1 MARNTRETG
10 SELRR
15 SEPLAG
21 DSLLR
26 SIFRNLRDA
35 RRGLLRSPAV
45 TAMAVATF
53 ALGIGANVAI
63 FTVVRGV
70 LLRPLPYAHADRLLV
85 VWEDLVR
92 EGNHR
97 FSVAW
102 PNFMDL
108 GARARGAAE
117 MAAQLGKG
125 VQLTGAEGPEAA
137 QGAQVTGNF
146 FELLGARAALGRT
159 IGPEDGLHGP
169 TPVAVIRDSL
179 WKRRYGGDPDILG
192 RRILLDGKP
201 FVVIGVMPPV
211 SSSPRS

>member
-1 MARNTRETG
+1 MR
-10 SELRR
+10 SLRR
-15 SEPLAG
+15 
-21 DSLLR
+21 D
-26 SIFRNLRDA
+26 FRDA
-35 RRGLLRSPAV
+35 RRSLFRGPAV

-70 LLRPLPYAHADRLLV
+70 LLRPLPYADADRLVV

-102 PNFMDL
+102 PNFVDL
-108 GARARGAAE
+108 SARARGSADL
-117 MAAQLGKG
+117 AAQLGKG

-137 QGAQVTGNF
+137 LGAQVTGNF
-146 FELLGARAALGRT
+146 FEVLGARAAIGRT

-169 TPVAVIRDSL
+169 APVAVIRDSL
-179 WKRRYGGDPDILG
+179 WKRRYAGDPAILG
-192 RRILLDGKP
+192 RRILLDGASHR
-201 FVVIGVMPPV
+201 VMPPGF
-211 SSSPRS
+211 SSPRN